1 MLILLQQISHALVA
15 HRLDRMRG
23 VRSVLLFCF
32 YALRPSGEVTLDIAE
47 GKVRIDLKDRGQAP
61 YLFLFGAYDES
72 EIEILRAIVRP
83 GMSVADIGANFGYF
97 TLLMSRLVGPE
108 GHVYAFEPESH
119 AYGMLQ
125 ETIRLNGLANVTPVK
140 AAAGSR
146 AGSARLFL
154 DRKNLG
160 NPSLSEKNIP
170 TTARGGAEEIEVAM
184 LDAYMGQKKLDAI
197 KIDVQG
203 AEGLAFW
210 GGRETIMRDKPV
222 IFTEFWP
229 YGLRNLGTDPKEFVQ
244 FLESAGLRC
253 ALVHAQS
260 GSLKDVTPET
270 ALGIARN
277 RPRGMGWANMLCR
290 KVSSA

>member
-1 MLILLQQISHALVA
+1 MLTLLQKISRALVA
-15 HRLDRMRG
+15 HRLDRIRG
-23 VRSVLLFCF
+23 VRRVLLFCF
-32 YALRPSGEVTLDIAE
+32 YALRPSGEATLDIAE
-47 GKVRIDLKDRGQAP
+47 GKVRVDLADRGQIP
-61 YLFLFGAYDES
+61 YLYLFGAYDES
-72 EIEILRAIVRP
+72 EVEILRVIIQP

-97 TLLMSRLVGPE
+97 TLLMSHLVGPE
-108 GHVYAFEPESH
+108 GRVYAFEPESH
-119 AYGMLQ
+119 AYDMLK
-125 ETIRLNGLANVTPVK
+125 ETIRLNGLANVTAVK
-140 AAAGSR
+140 AGVGDR

-170 TTARGGAEEIEVAM
+170 TTARGGAEDIEMVT

-203 AEGLAFW
+203 AEGAAFR
-210 GGRETIMRDKPV
+210 GGRETIKRFQPV

-229 YGLRNLGTDPKEFVQ
+229 HGLRNLGTDPKEFVR

-260 GSLKDVTPET
+260 GSLKDVTPDT
-270 ALGIARN
+270 AVGIERN
-277 RPRGMGWANMLCR
+277 RPNGMGWANMLCR
-290 KVSSA
+290 KR